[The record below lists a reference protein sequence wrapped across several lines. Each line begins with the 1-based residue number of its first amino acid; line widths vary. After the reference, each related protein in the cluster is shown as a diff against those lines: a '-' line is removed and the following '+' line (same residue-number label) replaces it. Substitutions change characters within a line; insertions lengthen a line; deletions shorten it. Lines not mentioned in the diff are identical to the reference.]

1 MGTVD
6 TGTLSQLLLK
16 ISLQISAGCCWA
28 HSRMKVLLL
37 AAVLVSQ
44 VVGRPQQGEYQPGN
58 GWSNTRPAQPTQW
71 SAWSSVGGGAP
82 TSYNS
87 YDSYNS
93 YNPYNSYDSYVPG
106 GNKQPYLRSNSY
118 GSYIPGGNKQPYLR
132 SGDSVSGSVGG
143 PIIQDIGLNN
153 QGSLPNVETTRGDM
167 GEPQMGSNVDGY
179 QGWNTLPA
187 RPSFDQEPSFPGGFP
202 QPSSPCSGGAR
213 PSPCGTGR
221 CPSPWGGACAS
232 ACSSPCSQPQPGPG
246 PMPQPLPYPMPAPMP
261 QPQPL
266 PMPMP
271 QPAPMPMPVPMP
283 QPMQPGNC
291 GSGGCG
297 QMPQPSRCQLGSGPQ
312 MGPLLGPIATTGC
325 GGSDRDM
332 PTYGAPSNGWMP
344 GNSWMTKPWPQQ
356 PAPMPMPMPEPM
368 PSGNCGPGGCGQESE
383 ACNSCGK

>member
-1 MGTVD
+1 MG
-6 TGTLSQLLLK
+6 QLTPGLFPSFCSK
-16 ISLQISAGCCWA
+16 FFLQISAGCCWA
-28 HSRMKVLLL
+28 QSRMKVLLL

-58 GWSNTRPAQPTQW
+58 QWSSTRPAQPTQW

-82 TSYNS
+82 TSYNP

-93 YNPYNSYDSYVPG
+93 YNPSNSYDSYVPG
-106 GNKQPYLRSNSY
+106 GNKQPYLRS
-118 GSYIPGGNKQPYLR
+118 
-132 SGDSVSGSVGG
+132 GDRVSGSVGG

-153 QGSLPNVETTRGDM
+153 QVSLPNIETTRGDM

-221 CPSPWGGACAS
+221 CPSPWGGACAT

-246 PMPQPLPYPMPAPMP
+246 PMPQPLPFPMPAPMP

-271 QPAPMPMPVPMP
+271 QPVPMPRPVPMP

-291 GSGGCG
+291 GSGSCG
-297 QMPQPSRCQLGSGPQ
+297 QMPPPSRCQLGSGPGPQ

-325 GGSDRDM
+325 GASDRDM
-332 PTYGAPSNGWMP
+332 PTYGAPSNSWMP

-356 PAPMPMPMPEPM
+356 PMPMPMPMPMPEPM

-383 ACNSCGK
+383 SCNSCGK

>member
-167 GEPQMGSNVDGY
+167 MGEPQMGSNVDGY
-179 QGWNTLPA
+179 QGW
-187 RPSFDQEPSFPGGFP
+187 
-202 QPSSPCSGGAR
+202 
-213 PSPCGTGR
+213 
-221 CPSPWGGACAS
+221 
-232 ACSSPCSQPQPGPG
+232 
-246 PMPQPLPYPMPAPMP
+246 
-261 QPQPL
+261 
-266 PMPMP
+266 
-271 QPAPMPMPVPMP
+271 
-283 QPMQPGNC
+283 NC

>member
-1 MGTVD
+1 MGTVE
-6 TGTLSQLLLK
+6 TGTLSQLLLA
-16 ISLQISAGCCWA
+16 IPLQISAGCRCCWSQ
-28 HSRMKVLLL
+28 SRMKILLL
-37 AAVLVSQ
+37 AAALVSQ

-58 GWSNTRPAQPTQW
+58 GWGNTRPAQPTQW
-71 SAWSSVGGGAP
+71 SAWSSGGGAAP

-93 YNPYNSYDSYVPG
+93 YNPYNPYNSYV
-106 GNKQPYLRSNSY
+106 
-118 GSYIPGGNKQPYLR
+118 PGGNKQPYLR

-143 PIIQDIGLNN
+143 PAIQDIGLNN
-153 QGSLPNVETTRGDM
+153 QGSLPDVETTRGDM
-167 GEPQMGSNVDGY
+167 GEPQMAGNVDEY

-187 RPSFDQEPSFPGGFP
+187 RPSFSPEPSFPGGFA

-221 CPSPWGGACAS
+221 CPSPWGGACAT

-246 PMPQPLPYPMPAPMP
+246 PMPQPLPFPMPAPM
-261 QPQPL
+261 PQPL

-271 QPAPMPMPVPMP
+271 QPAPMPVPMP

-297 QMPQPSRCQLGSGPQ
+297 QIPQPSRCQLGSGPQ

-325 GGSDRDM
+325 GASDRDM
-332 PTYGAPSNGWMP
+332 PTYGLRQMDGCP
-344 GNSWMTKPWPQQ
+344 GT
-356 PAPMPMPMPEPM
+356 A
-368 PSGNCGPGGCGQESE
+368 G
-383 ACNSCGK
+383 

>member
-1 MGTVD
+1 MGTVE
-6 TGTLSQLLLK
+6 TGTLSQLLLA
-16 ISLQISAGCCWA
+16 IPLQISAGCRCCWSQ
-28 HSRMKVLLL
+28 SRMKILLL
-37 AAVLVSQ
+37 AAALVSQ

-58 GWSNTRPAQPTQW
+58 GWGNTRPAQPTQW
-71 SAWSSVGGGAP
+71 SAWSSGGGAAP

-93 YNPYNSYDSYVPG
+93 HNPYNPYNSYM
-106 GNKQPYLRSNSY
+106 
-118 GSYIPGGNKQPYLR
+118 PGGNKQPYLR

-143 PIIQDIGLNN
+143 PAIQDIGLNN
-153 QGSLPNVETTRGDM
+153 QGSLPDVETTRGDM
-167 GEPQMGSNVDGY
+167 GEPQMAGNVDEY

-187 RPSFDQEPSFPGGFP
+187 RPSFNPEPSFSGGFA

-221 CPSPWGGACAS
+221 CPSPWGGACAT

-246 PMPQPLPYPMPAPMP
+246 PMPQPLPFPMPAP
-261 QPQPL
+261 
-266 PMPMP
+266 
-271 QPAPMPMPVPMP
+271 
-283 QPMQPGNC
+283 
-291 GSGGCG
+291 
-297 QMPQPSRCQLGSGPQ
+297 MPQPSRCQLGSGPQ

-325 GGSDRDM
+325 GASDRDM

-368 PSGNCGPGGCGQESE
+368 PSGNCGPGGCGQERE
-383 ACNSCGK
+383 DCNSCGK

>member
-1 MGTVD
+1 MGVE

-16 ISLQISAGCCWA
+16 ISLQISAGRCWSQ
-28 HSRMKVLLL
+28 SRMKVLLL
-37 AAVLVSQ
+37 AAALVSQ
-44 VVGRPQQGEYQPGN
+44 VVGRPQQGEHQPGN
-58 GWSNTRPAQPTQW
+58 GWGNTRPAQPTQW
-71 SAWSSVGGGAP
+71 SAWSSGGGAAP

-93 YNPYNSYDSYVPG
+93 YNPYNPYNSYVPG

-118 GSYIPGGNKQPYLR
+118 DSYMPGGNKQPSLR

-143 PIIQDIGLNN
+143 PAIQDIGLNN
-153 QGSLPNVETTRGDM
+153 QGSLPDVETTRGDM
-167 GEPQMGSNVDGY
+167 GEPQMAGNVDEY

-187 RPSFDQEPSFPGGFP
+187 RPSFNPEPSFPGGF
-202 QPSSPCSGGAR
+202 A
-213 PSPCGTGR
+213 
-221 CPSPWGGACAS
+221 
-232 ACSSPCSQPQPGPG
+232 
-246 PMPQPLPYPMPAPMP
+246 
-261 QPQPL
+261 QPL

-283 QPMQPGNC
+283 QPMHPGNC

-325 GGSDRDM
+325 GASDRDM

-368 PSGNCGPGGCGQESE
+368 PSGNCGPGGCGQERE
-383 ACNSCGK
+383 DCNSCGK